1 MSIGGG
7 TTGVMLKSNLM
18 KADSL
23 MNFRISEHT
32 DITELKR
39 ILITLISETK
49 QTEEVLVNRC
59 NKVREMLD
67 LYEARI

>member
-1 MSIGGG
+1 MSIGGA
-7 TTGVMLKSNLM
+7 TNIMLKSNLM

-23 MNFRISEHT
+23 MNFRINEHT
-32 DITELKR
+32 DISELKR
-39 ILITLISETK
+39 TLISLIAETK
-49 QTEEVLVNRC
+49 STEETLLNRC